1 MREFPD
7 VQLPGDV
14 AALLSEVVD
23 STANPL
29 LLVEKERIGYDSQLG
44 MARRNQAY
52 HELAYGSLCREHHL
66 HFIVD
71 AAVKI
76 QRVWTVPAD
85 ERLIPA
91 SDASRDLPAKE
102 EAELRRKLH
111 GLSETAFKEL
121 STYLYRGLTQQLTS
135 MPVDIRVEREIKSD
149 HEDGQRGVRCSSNM
163 NRQTHI
169 S

>member
-1 MREFPD
+1 MTGHAMCAPRPFQQRHR
-7 VQLPGDV
+7 V
-14 AALLSEVVD
+14 SCD
-23 STANPL
+23 STNIYKVATPCW
-29 LLVEKERIGYDSQLG
+29 Q
-44 MARRNQAY
+44 
-52 HELAYGSLCREHHL
+52 
-66 HFIVD
+66 VD